1 MLPVALLLY
10 PCQAPA
16 GGRQLAICGNMRP
29 LTGAAGMQME
39 RHETEEAMLDALVEA
54 VRALDPDILLGWEVQ
69 QGSLGYLVDRAAVS
83 ERPLLQQLSRT
94 PKVTDIAFL
103 LSLLPCGCTGCIAH
117 ASICV
122 T

>member
-16 GGRQLAICGNMRP
+16 GGRQLAICGHMRP